1 MSESAS
7 QMMTLLCRAVRF
19 VPVGTNLA
27 LLHLL
32 WILVSGQLL
41 QSRGAIM
48 PGLAQL
54 GLPDRA
60 VRRAWQA
67 LEQGGWSIGQLLVN
81 WETAVG
87 RGGQWQVR

>member
-1 MSESAS
+1 MSESAAH
-7 QMMTLLCRAVRF
+7 MMTLLCSVVRF

-32 WILVSGQLL
+32 WMLVSGQLL
-41 QSRGAIM
+41 QSRGAII
-48 PGLAQL
+48 PGLVQL

-67 LEQGGWSIGQLLVN
+67 LGQGGWSIGQLLVN

>member
-7 QMMTLLCRAVRF
+7 QMLTLLCSVVRF
-19 VPVGTNLA
+19 VPVGPNLA
-27 LLHLL
+27 WVHVL
-32 WILVSGQLL
+32 WMLVSGQFLL
-41 QSRGAIM
+41 RRGAIL

-67 LEQGGWSIGQLLVN
+67 LGQGGWRIGQLLVN
-81 WETAVG
+81 WENAVG
-87 RGGQWQVR
+87 RGGQWQV